1 MEKPVTRERTP
12 SPRRGGGA
20 STTAAGGTTTK
31 PATQLHCFNFL
42 KGKCNKGDDCN
53 FAHVSQEVVDALKKA
68 QAKAKAKAKAK
79 GKAQAKAKATA
90 SKPSTQDE

>member
-20 STTAAGGTTTK
+20 STTAPGGTTTK

-42 KGKCNKGDDCN
+42 KGKCTKGDDCN

-68 QAKAKAKAKAK
+68 QAKAKAKAK
-79 GKAQAKAKATA
+79 GKAQPKAKATA
-90 SKPSTQDE
+90 SKPAAQDE